1 MSITIVRTL
10 ITDNPTDANG
20 VVIATDQVFTDAEIE
35 SFISLAGGNLDLAA
49 VRGLRV
55 LAANDALVLKKVSV
69 EGEDTDGP
77 AVAEALRKIALDIEF
92 NAQAPAGSVW

>member
-20 VVIATDQVFTDAEIE
+20 IAIAADQVFTDNEIL
-35 SFISLAGGNLDLAA
+35 SFIALAGGNLDLAA

-55 LAANDALVLKKVSV
+55 WRPMTLW
-69 EGEDTDGP
+69 
-77 AVAEALRKIALDIEF
+77 F
-92 NAQAPAGSVW
+92 